1 MASKPPFAGEK
12 VKVSEVFDLQMGKT
26 PSRKNLSYWNNGDYD
41 WVSIKDLGR
50 YDRFVGRTKETI
62 SELGRVESGIKPV
75 PANTLLMSFKLSI
88 GKTAITTRE
97 TYTNE
102 AIMAF
107 LDRGYYDFDLGYMWH
122 QFRSKDWMAGT
133 NVAVMGKTLNK
144 QTLGNAIINLP
155 AMSDQLTIARQ
166 LDEVHAL
173 TDLTK
178 NRLRML
184 DQLIKSRFVEM
195 FGDPSDNPLGW
206 RRESLLALG
215 DCKNGMNY
223 RADDSGYNV
232 LSLGVADFKDRAF
245 LKDMSLLSRVSISE
259 KPKESYLL
267 KDGDI
272 IFVRSNGNKELVGR
286 CLAVFPGESEV
297 IFSGFCIRL
306 RLHND
311 CVRMPFL
318 LWTLKQPSM
327 RRKMF
332 GRGANVQNLNQEI
345 LGNLQV
351 PLPPL
356 AKQDEFLSFV
366 TQVDKSRFVVQR
378 QIEKLQTLYDSLA
391 QEYFGD

>member
-1 MASKPPFAGEK
+1 MASKPPFVGEK

-41 WVSIKDLGR
+41 WVSIKDLGS

-155 AMSDQLTIARQ
+155 VMSDQLMVARQ

-173 TDLTK
+173 IDLTK

-184 DQLIKSRFVEM
+184 DQLIKSRFVEV
-195 FGDPSDNPLGW
+195 FGDPKTNSKSWDMQPLDHVCTTRLGKMLDSKKQTGLEGRPYLTNSDVQWFRFNLENLKTMDFDADD
-206 RRESLLALG
+206 RIEFEL
-215 DCKNGMNY
+215 KNG
-223 RADDSGYNV
+223 DV
-232 LSLGVADFKDRAF
+232 LVTEGG
-245 LKDMSLLSRVSISE
+245 E
-259 KPKESYLL
+259 
-267 KDGDI
+267 
-272 IFVRSNGNKELVGR
+272 VGR
-286 CLAVFPGESEV
+286 CAIWREEIDDCYFQKALHRIRCDQTVLLPEYFVWAFKMKSE
-297 IFSGFCIRL
+297 
-306 RLHND
+306 
-311 CVRMPFL
+311 
-318 LWTLKQPSM
+318 
-327 RRKMF
+327 
-332 GRGANVQNLNQEI
+332 
-345 LGNLQV
+345 LGLFDPYTTSSTIAHLTGKKIKQV
-351 PLPPL
+351 PLQLPPIEL
-356 AKQDEFLSFV
+356 QQQFASFV
-366 TQVDKSRFVVQR
+366 EQVDKSRF
-378 QIEKLQTLYDSLA
+378 IDSKNLHH
-391 QEYFGD
+391 G